1 MKIDRNWFLIA
12 IMIVLASI
20 LLPFMQA
27 GSFAGNVVESE
38 VVYRDGWFGPY
49 IERVMLDNGGVMHV
63 IQYPWYYFT
72 DGYLPSMNIYGIEGS
87 GMSNTIN
94 IVCYPDDDPIPI
106 VVKQQNDLKFP
117 DSIFPWLY
125 DEVDAER
132 SRLTMYNGIVEDFD
146 EELNPLFDSY
156 HDMVWSYGPYEYEHM
171 WTSTLHYYPYVR
183 PYAHSEGFTIEETL
197 YPALIGYDMDRAFVY
212 VTVLERVAHID
223 PDDPTSPVDPNDPI
237 VVGGVG
243 SITVRILDDLVQR
256 PATIHMYQDNV
267 LIQTV
272 YIENGE
278 HTFDDLEFGFY
289 RFEVVDDDY
298 ETYFYD
304 AFPQQSGYDYDLG
317 NVELSAELNGISCII
332 YGDFPSTE
340 GDGFDFGDGLLPVVP
355 ENNASE
361 FYDDVKDIL
370 GIDDDGD
377 DDDGSLSLTQILG
390 MIAAL
395 LTSMGLLTGVA
406 VIGLPIFMVGILF
419 LLGVAFVKSGDKT
432 NYSPGN
438 NKGGRKR

>member
-20 LLPFMQA
+20 TLPFMQV

-49 IERVMLDNGGVMHV
+49 IERVTLDNGGVMHV
-63 IQYPWYYFT
+63 TQYPWYYFT

-87 GMSNTIN
+87 AMSNTVN

-106 VVKQQNDLKFP
+106 IVKQQNDLKFP
-117 DSIFPWLY
+117 DSIFPWMY

-132 SRLTMYNGIVEDFD
+132 SRLTMYNGVFDDFN
-146 EELNPLFDSY
+146 ETLSPLSDSY
-156 HDMVWSYGPYEYEHM
+156 HDMIWSYGPYLYGET

-183 PYAHSEGFTIEETL
+183 PYGHEEGFTIEETL
-197 YPALIGYDMDRAFVY
+197 YPALIGFDMDRAFVM
-212 VTVLERVAHID
+212 VRVLDRVD
-223 PDDPTSPVDPNDPI
+223 VNDPNDPI

-243 SITVRILDDLVQR
+243 SITVRILDNLVQR

-317 NVELSAELNGISCII
+317 NVELSAELNGVSCII
-332 YGDFPSTE
+332 YGDFASTD
-340 GDGFDFGDGLLPVVP
+340 GSGFDMGDGLLPVVP
-355 ENNASE
+355 ENNMSE
-361 FYDDVKDIL
+361 LYDDVKDAL
-370 GIDDDGD
+370 GIGDEEDDGTF
-377 DDDGSLSLTQILG
+377 SLSEIVA
-390 MIAAL
+390 MIGAL
-395 LTSMGLLTGVA
+395 LASMGLLTSVA
-406 VIGLPIFMVGILF
+406 IIGLPIFIVGILF
-419 LLGVAFVKSGDKT
+419 LLGVAFVKSGDKS
-432 NYSPGN
+432 NDSPGN
-438 NKGGRKR
+438 KKGGRKR